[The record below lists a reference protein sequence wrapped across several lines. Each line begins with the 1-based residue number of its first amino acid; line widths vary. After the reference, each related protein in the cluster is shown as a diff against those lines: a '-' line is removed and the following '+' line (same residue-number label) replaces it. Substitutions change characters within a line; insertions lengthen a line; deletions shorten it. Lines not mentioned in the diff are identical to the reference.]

1 MKDSKINE
9 FFMKIGFTPKKIIQL
24 IIIGFGL
31 MIIFG
36 KFFGIKSVIFSIPFI
51 LSIVYLK
58 STDFTK
64 QPFKRLIIISIL
76 FILITIIPYI
86 AFKYTYYGIVINFIS
101 IFCIAY
107 TLTSKYKASLYFPV
121 VYYFVYAETFK
132 VTFSELK
139 LRIVAS
145 IVGSVYIVF
154 VLYMLS
160 KRNISNDILNDSIEN
175 SIKLNISEIQH
186 ILNGNYDEE
195 IYKSN
200 KKLLKKISKEIYL
213 GKVKGNIDFNGEN
226 ISLNLLAIN
235 NGINITLKEVYSARC
250 DYDDKVKEFLE
261 DLILILDNIIKFSN
275 NEIDKNK
282 YNLIIEHFI
291 LKYDE
296 KSNEY
301 YIIFQILQLIKI
313 KDIEI
318 MNEVKISRV
327 KSNNK
332 IKGISKFKEFI
343 KTWIS
348 GVNLNSINFRFAI
361 RLSTILTIALFINNY
376 FNSSKLYWIPIS
388 VMTVTQP
395 FFEDTFSKALLRFKG
410 TIIGSGI
417 VLIIFAFPLDN
428 KIKIIIFIVSII
440 ISVGFTK
447 YDKSVAFNTVASIV
461 LASITMGEYS
471 TLLERILYVSIGV
484 AMAIFANRFILPYK
498 INDAVYDYI
507 NNIIEE
513 EIKIIEDVKE
523 NMSGVDNWNK
533 IKISLDKYYNI
544 ANKISLYNTKLQ
556 IEAIDKFI
564 LYSNIYIK
572 SIAYN
577 LLYYNNYNIVKNN
590 SEVYHSIYNYFIDFL
605 NNLRDENNIELPSNK
620 TIGKIRSIF
629 DNTNLK
635 DDKMVLQNIIN
646 AIAVTNYIKENYKI
660 IER

>member
-1 MKDSKINE
+1 MKNSKVNE
-9 FFMKIGFTPKKIIQL
+9 FFMKIGFTPKKIVQL
-24 IIIGFGL
+24 IVIGLGL

-51 LSIVYLK
+51 LSIAYLK
-58 STDFTK
+58 SSDFTK
-64 QPFKRLIIISIL
+64 QPFKRLIIISVL

-86 AFKYTYYGIVINFIS
+86 AFNNIYYGIVINFIS

-107 TLTSKYKASLYFPV
+107 TLTSKYKASLYFPI

-145 IVGSVYIVF
+145 VVGSIYMVF

-160 KRNISNDILNDSIEN
+160 RRNISNNVLDDSIEN

-186 ILNGNYDEE
+186 ILNNNYDEE
-195 IYKSN
+195 VYKSN
-200 KKLLKKISKEIYL
+200 KKLLKNISKEIYS
-213 GKVKGNIDFNGEN
+213 GKIKGSIDLNEDN
-226 ISLNLLAIN
+226 VSLNLLAIN
-235 NGINITLKEVYSARC
+235 NGINITLKEVYSAKC
-250 DYDDKVKEFLE
+250 NYDDNVKEFLE
-261 DLILILDNIIKFSN
+261 DLTVILDNITKFIN
-275 NEIDKNK
+275 KEIDKNK
-282 YNLIIEHFI
+282 YNSILENFI

-313 KDIEI
+313 KDTEI
-318 MNEVKISRV
+318 MNEVKISRG
-327 KSNNK
+327 KSSNK
-332 IKGISKFKEFI
+332 IEGISKYKEFI

-348 GVNLNSINFRFAI
+348 GLSSNSIKFRFAI
-361 RLSTILTIALFINNY
+361 RLATILTIALFINNY

-395 FFEDTFSKALLRFKG
+395 FFEDTFSKAVLRFKG
-410 TIIGSGI
+410 TIIGSVI

-428 KIKIIIFIVSII
+428 KIKIIIFIVAII

-447 YDKSVAFNTVASIV
+447 YDKSVAFNTVATIV

-484 AMAIFANRFILPYK
+484 VMAILANRFILPYK
-498 INDAVYDYI
+498 INDAAYDYI

-513 EIKIIEDVKE
+513 EIKIIKDVKE
-523 NMSGVDNWNK
+523 NISGVDNWNK

-544 ANKISLYNTKLQ
+544 ANKVSLYNTKLQ
-556 IEAIDKFI
+556 VEAIDKFI
-564 LYSNIYIK
+564 IYNNIFIK
-572 SIAYN
+572 SIVYN
-577 LLYYNNYNIVKNN
+577 LLYYNNYNILEKN
-590 SEVYHSIYNYFIDFL
+590 SEVYYSIYDYFIDFL
-605 NNLRDENNIELPSNK
+605 NNLRDENNIELPSIK
-620 TIGKIRSIF
+620 TIGKIRIIF
-629 DNTNLK
+629 NDTNLK
-635 DDKMVLQNIIN
+635 DDKMVLQNIMN
-646 AIAVTNYIKENYKI
+646 AIVVTNYIKENYKI